1 MNAIALIVKA
11 SVGGGIAYYLYTEQ
25 EFSAWLAGLIGA
37 AVFGLAYFMNWDGNS
52 PTSGGGG

>member
-1 MNAIALIVKA
+1 MNAIALIVKG
-11 SVGGGIAYYLYTEQ
+11 SVGAAIAYYLYTEQ